1 MVCCYKVRYPRIL
14 GSQPGTKDGRVFN
27 VKIIFLLLF
36 FSRGGGC
43 NFETKVKHATDANW
57 TAAIIY
63 NKKGQNQLVP
73 MAGSDDDVI
82 PSVFIG

>member
-1 MVCCYKVRYPRIL
+1 MIK
-14 GSQPGTKDGRVFN
+14 
-27 VKIIFLLLF
+27 LLQKHACNWLHCNF
-36 FSRGGGC
+36 FIYFSRGGGC

>member
-1 MVCCYKVRYPRIL
+1 M
-14 GSQPGTKDGRVFN
+14 
-27 VKIIFLLLF
+27 

-57 TAAIIY
+57 TAAIVY

-73 MAGSDDDVI
+73 MAGDDDDVI
-82 PSVFIG
+82 PSVFMG

>member
-1 MVCCYKVRYPRIL
+1 MTYRVL
-14 GSQPGTKDGRVFN
+14 GSQPGKRSDERAFN
-27 VKIIFLLLF
+27 VNIIFLLIF

>member
-1 MVCCYKVRYPRIL
+1 MVCCYKVRMKYQKQRIERDEEYPH
-14 GSQPGTKDGRVFN
+14 PVNTFN
-27 VKIIFLLLF
+27 LSF

-57 TAAIIY
+57 TAAIVY

-73 MAGSDDDVI
+73 MAGDDDDVI
-82 PSVFIG
+82 PSVFMG

>member
-1 MVCCYKVRYPRIL
+1 MI
-14 GSQPGTKDGRVFN
+14 PGESAWDEYSFDKRVFN
-27 VKIIFLLLF
+27 VNLFLSKF

-43 NFETKVKHATDANW
+43 NFEAKVKHATDANW

-73 MAGSDDDVI
+73 MAGGDDDVI
-82 PSVFIG
+82 PSVFMG

>member
-1 MVCCYKVRYPRIL
+1 MLGQHVRTCLNCNFSFI
-14 GSQPGTKDGRVFN
+14 
-27 VKIIFLLLF
+27 